1 MAETKKSTRARK
13 PARTIEQQIADLQAK
28 AEAKQDRQRQ
38 IANKK
43 YEAAVESAK
52 SAKARYVNAL
62 HAVDEQRL
70 VLEELGVEIGAE
82 ESTMFDW
89 PQTELPPAEEPVE
102 S

>member
-43 YEAAVESAK
+43 YEAAVESAR

-62 HAVDEQRL
+62 HAVDEQRF
-70 VLEELGVEIGAE
+70 VLERLGVTVPENPFADE
-82 ESTMFDW
+82 T
-89 PQTELPPAEEPVE
+89 PAEEPAE

>member
-28 AEAKQDRQRQ
+28 AEAKQQKRRDV
-38 IANKK
+38 AWKK
-43 YEAAVESAK
+43 YEHAVESMKA
-52 SAKARYVNAL
+52 AKARYINAL

-70 VLEELGVEIGAE
+70 VLEDLGVQVEDEA
-82 ESTMFDW
+82 D
-89 PQTELPPAEEPVE
+89 PAYNHTSADVE

>member
-28 AEAKQDRQRQ
+28 AEAKTQRQREV
-38 IANKK
+38 AWKK
-43 YEAAVESAK
+43 YEAVVESMK
-52 SAKARYVNAL
+52 TAKARYINAL

-70 VLEELGVEIGAE
+70 VLEELGVTVPEDPFADE
-82 ESTMFDW
+82 APVDV
-89 PQTELPPAEEPVE
+89 VE

>member
-1 MAETKKSTRARK
+1 MAEKQTETKKRK

-38 IANKK
+38 IAWKK
-43 YEAAVESAK
+43 YEAAVASMK
-52 SAKARYVNAL
+52 TAKARYVNAL

-70 VLEELGVEIGAE
+70 VLEELGVTVPENPFADE
-82 ESTMFDW
+82 A
-89 PQTELPPAEEPVE
+89 PADVVE

>member
-28 AEAKQDRQRQ
+28 AEAKTQRQREV
-38 IANKK
+38 AWKK
-43 YEAAVESAK
+43 YEAAVASAR

-70 VLEELGVEIGAE
+70 VLEELGVVTVPEDPFADE
-82 ESTMFDW
+82 A
-89 PQTELPPAEEPVE
+89 PAEEPAE